1 MKNRIIRVGL
11 FLALVLMLVL
21 NVSAP
26 AAQALTDE
34 QKLLNE
40 VWRIVDRAYVDDTF
54 NHQNWWLVR
63 QRRLKQPLR
72 NREETYSAI
81 QEILGSLDDPY
92 TRLLKPDQYRS
103 LQTNTSGELTGVGL
117 QITQETS
124 TGELQVIAPIEG
136 SPADQAGI
144 KARDRILKIDGTS
157 AIDLTL
163 DEAAERMRGPI
174 GSRVVLTI
182 VPAQGGSLG
191 RSPTDISTN
200 ALTGASTDAPTDT
213 SGKAA
218 SGKSPD
224 SGVSP
229 VSKVPELQVIELIRD
244 RITLNPVYADLRPQ
258 ANGNSIGY
266 IRLTQFNA
274 NAAAEVAHAIARME
288 AKGANGYILDLR
300 NNPGGLLQ
308 SGIDIARLWLKEST
322 IVYTVNRQGVQDSF
336 EAGGEP
342 LTDDPLVVL
351 VNQGTASA
359 SEILA
364 GALQD
369 NGRAQLM
376 GEKTFGKG
384 LIQSLF
390 NLSDGSGLAV
400 TIAHYETPNHHDI
413 NRQGIEPD
421 EAIALQPISRD
432 QLATPDDTQYQAAI
446 QRLLNPT
453 VIAKSDP
460 VSG

>member
-63 QRRLKQPLR
+63 QRVLKQPLR

-81 QEILGSLDDPY
+81 QVILGSLDDPY

-117 QITQETS
+117 QITQEAS

-144 KARDRILKIDGTS
+144 RARDRILKIDGTS
-157 AIDLTL
+157 AINLTL

-182 VPAQGGSLG
+182 VSAVGESSE
-191 RSPTDISTN
+191 RSPTATADV
-200 ALTGASTDAPTDT
+200 D
-213 SGKAA
+213 KAA
-218 SGKSPD
+218 AGKPLSSNSSMPQA
-224 SGVSP
+224 P
-229 VSKVPELQVIELIRD
+229 QHPQVPQVIELIRD

-258 ANGNSIGY
+258 VNGNSIGY

-336 EAGGEP
+336 EAEGKP

-421 EAIALQPISRD
+421 QAIALQPISRD
-432 QLATPDDTQYQAAI
+432 QLATAADTQYQAAI

-460 VSG
+460 VSN

>member
-1 MKNRIIRVGL
+1 MRKRIIRVGL
-11 FLALVLMLVL
+11 LLIVTLMLVF
-21 NVSAP
+21 NVSTP
-26 AAQALTDE
+26 MAQALTDE

-63 QRRLKQPLR
+63 QRVLKQPLR
-72 NREETYSAI
+72 NREETYTAI
-81 QEILGSLDDPY
+81 QEILGSLEDPY

-117 QITQETS
+117 QITQEAT

-144 KARDRILKIDGTS
+144 KSRDRILKIDGTS
-157 AIDLTL
+157 AINLTL
-163 DEAAERMRGPI
+163 DEAAERMRGPV

-182 VPAQGGSLG
+182 VHAQDDALEQ
-191 RSPTDISTN
+191 SPTAGLGKT
-200 ALTGASTDAPTDT
+200 T
-213 SGKAA
+213 SKKRKATPDQPLSA
-218 SGKSPD
+218 NSSSP
-224 SGVSP
+224 
-229 VSKVPELQVIELIRD
+229 QVIELIRD

-258 ANGNSIGY
+258 PNGSTIGY

-288 AKGANGYILDLR
+288 SEGADGYVLDLR

-308 SGIDIARLWLKEST
+308 AGIDIARLWLKEST

-336 EAGGEP
+336 VAGQEP

-369 NGRAQLM
+369 NGRAQLV

-421 EAIALQPISRD
+421 QVIALQPISRD
-432 QLATPDDTQYQAAI
+432 QLATADDSQYQAAI
-446 QRLLNPT
+446 ERLINPT
-453 VIAKSDP
+453 VIAKTAA
-460 VSG
+460 VIE

>member
-182 VPAQGGSLG
+182 VPAQGEFLG
-191 RSPTDISTN
+191 RSPTDIST
-200 ALTGASTDAPTDT
+200 DT
-213 SGKAA
+213 SGGVA

-224 SGVSP
+224 SSISP
-229 VSKVPELQVIELIRD
+229 IPKAPEPQIIELIRD

-453 VIAKSDP
+453 MIAKSDP